1 MLQVNMLTHLLM
13 QVEINYQE
21 LYLLE
26 IHTEQVLTSEQKL

>member
-13 QVEINYQE
+13 LVEINDQE